1 MIKSMKI
8 IFSILSFLLLLSCD
22 NEPDSDLITWQ
33 KNWNK
38 WESMNMTHYVY
49 NFRASCYCIDEWVR
63 EVSVTVNNDSIISI
77 LFTDDGEPPQILQIS
92 DWHTINSLF
101 DLSKAI
107 IEEAAKFKLEYDK
120 TYGNPTLIS
129 VDWNSQAV
137 DDEAIFYINNVQ
149 NK

>member
-1 MIKSMKI
+1 MKNI
-8 IFSILSFLLLLSCD
+8 IYISLLFALLSCD

-33 KNWNK
+33 NNWNK
-38 WESMNMTHYVY
+38 WESMNMNHYVY

-63 EVSVTVNNDSIISI
+63 EVSVTVNNNSVISV
-77 LFTDDGEPPQILQIS
+77 LFTNDGEPPQTLQIS

-107 IEEAAKFKLEYDK
+107 IEEAAEFKLEYDK

-129 VDWNSQAV
+129 VDWDFEIV
-137 DDEAIFYINNVQ
+137 DDEFIFNLSSVKNN
-149 NK
+149 

>member
-1 MIKSMKI
+1 MKI
-8 IFSILSFLLLLSCD
+8 LFSFLSFLILLSCD

-63 EVSVTVNNDSIISI
+63 GASVTVNNDSVISL
-77 LFTDDGEPPQILQIS
+77 LFTDDGKPPQILQIS

-101 DLSKAI
+101 DLSKTI
-107 IEEAAKFKLEYDK
+107 IEEADKFKLEYDK

-129 VDWNSQAV
+129 VDWNSQAI
-137 DDEAIFYINNVQ
+137 DDEVIFYINNVQ
-149 NK
+149 IR

>member
-1 MIKSMKI
+1 MKI
-8 IFSILSFLLLLSCD
+8 FFFILSFLILLSCD

-38 WESMNMTHYVY
+38 WESMNMNHYVY

-63 EVSVTVNNDSIISI
+63 EVEVAVINDSVTSVI
-77 LFTDDGEPPQILQIS
+77 FTDTRESPETLIIS
-92 DWHTINSLF
+92 DWQTINSLF
-101 DLSKAI
+101 DLSKTI

-129 VDWNSQAV
+129 VDWDFEIA
-137 DDEAIFYINNVQ
+137 DDEFTFYLSNIKNN
-149 NK
+149 

>member
-1 MIKSMKI
+1 MKI
-8 IFSILSFLLLLSCD
+8 FFSFLSFLILLSCD
-22 NEPDSDLITWQ
+22 SEPDSDLITWQ

-101 DLSKAI
+101 DLSKTI

>member
-1 MIKSMKI
+1 MKNI
-8 IFSILSFLLLLSCD
+8 IYISLLFALLSCD

-63 EVSVTVNNDSIISI
+63 EVSVTVNNDSVISLI
-77 LFTDDGEPPQILQIS
+77 FTDDGEPPQTLQIS

-101 DLSKAI
+101 DLSKTI
-107 IEEAAKFKLEYDK
+107 IEESAEFKLEYDK

-129 VDWNSQAV
+129 VDWDFEIA
-137 DDEAIFYINNVQ
+137 DDEFIFNLSNVKNN
-149 NK
+149 

>member
-1 MIKSMKI
+1 
-8 IFSILSFLLLLSCD
+8 
-22 NEPDSDLITWQ
+22 
-33 KNWNK
+33 
-38 WESMNMTHYVY
+38 MNMTHYVY

-63 EVSVTVNNDSIISI
+63 EVNMTVNNDSVISL

-101 DLSKAI
+101 DLSKTI

-120 TYGNPTLIS
+120 TYGNLTLIS
-129 VDWNSQAV
+129 VDWDSQAI
-137 DDEAIFYINNVQ
+137 DDETIFYINNVQ

>member
-1 MIKSMKI
+1 MKNI
-8 IFSILSFLLLLSCD
+8 IYISLLFALLSCD

-33 KNWNK
+33 NNWNK
-38 WESMNMTHYVY
+38 WESMNMNHYVY

-63 EVSVTVNNDSIISI
+63 EVSVTVNNNSVISV
-77 LFTDDGEPPQILQIS
+77 LFTNDGEPPQTLQIS

-107 IEEAAKFKLEYDK
+107 IEEAAEFKLEYDR

-129 VDWNSQAV
+129 VDWDFEIA
-137 DDEAIFYINNVQ
+137 DDEFIFNLSSVKNN
-149 NK
+149 

>member
-1 MIKSMKI
+1 MKI
-8 IFSILSFLLLLSCD
+8 FFSILSFLLLLSCD
-22 NEPDSDLITWQ
+22 NEPDSNLITWQ

>member
-1 MIKSMKI
+1 MKNI
-8 IFSILSFLLLLSCD
+8 IYISLLFALFSCD
-22 NEPDSDLITWQ
+22 NKPDSDLITWQ

-38 WESMNMTHYVY
+38 WESMNMTHYGY

-63 EVSVTVNNDSIISI
+63 EVSVTVNNDSVISI

-92 DWHTINSLF
+92 NWHTINSLF
-101 DLSKAI
+101 DLSKTI

-129 VDWNSQAV
+129 VDWDFEIA
-137 DDEAIFYINNVQ
+137 DDEFTFYLSNIKNN
-149 NK
+149 

>member
-1 MIKSMKI
+1 MKNI
-8 IFSILSFLLLLSCD
+8 IYISLLFALLSCD

-33 KNWNK
+33 NNWNK
-38 WESMNMTHYVY
+38 WESMNMNHYVY

-63 EVSVTVNNDSIISI
+63 EVSVTVNNNSVISV
-77 LFTDDGEPPQILQIS
+77 LFTNDGEPPQTLQIS

-107 IEEAAKFKLEYDK
+107 IEEAAEFKLEYDR

-129 VDWNSQAV
+129 VDWDFEIV
-137 DDEAIFYINNVQ
+137 DDEFIFNLSSVKNN
-149 NK
+149 

>member
-1 MIKSMKI
+1 MKI
-8 IFSILSFLLLLSCD
+8 LFSFLSFLILLSCD

-38 WESMNMTHYVY
+38 WESMNMNHYVY

-63 EVSVTVNNDSIISI
+63 EVSVTVNNDSVISLI
-77 LFTDDGEPPQILQIS
+77 FTDDGEPPQILEIS

-101 DLSKAI
+101 DLSKTI
-107 IEEAAKFKLEYDK
+107 IEEADKFKLEYDK

-129 VDWNSQAV
+129 VDWNSQAI
-137 DDEAIFYINNVQ
+137 DDEVIFYINNVQ
-149 NK
+149 IR